1 MKRKYVLKGI
11 YIVFVLAVLGAAMSV
26 LNHTVKNGRQTES
39 VLPAVTDTP
48 VYVECGEGI
57 PLQVSMLAK
66 ENFSV
71 SGFRLLLVNISDE
84 SRGTVHITV
93 KDSARNLLM
102 DQVIPVDTITPGE
115 WFTVSA
121 DISFMEGEEYILTL
135 TPDGSEPY
143 FMQLSRDDVNALL
156 PFEETVING
165 GETVESGISLGVDVV
180 TLVAVTFGEIFYYSV
195 PLCIF
200 AAAILIIIILFGR
213 EKILSCIK
221 KIPFTAFLERFGNEL
236 FLVLLFAGI
245 CISIYSRAYL
255 KGVYI
260 TSDSAGYLREA
271 VNLVNGQGFYYDGM
285 AGFNSWFANWPI
297 LYPALIAFVM
307 LITGANAY
315 LASKILSMITV
326 GLILIVIR
334 ICYKKD
340 AYVYALCLT
349 NIGFLSLTYYTWSE
363 IPFILFMLCF
373 ALVLAQ
379 ILKEEKPGKKWYVLL
394 GMAGLSCFLMRY
406 YGIYVWIVA
415 GLYLLLLLNNY
426 RKEKD
431 KRVLGK
437 ALGITISAFITGC
450 LSLAYLLMNK
460 IMNGMASG
468 VSRSL
473 WWDDYEKLTNDLIE
487 SLLTEF
493 FNIFSLQIPQLIEN
507 FPFNMK
513 ALVLAV
519 ILIGF
524 VLLIKKNCRH
534 FTRESVMITM
544 AVMYYVIFIGI
555 RYVSSM
561 DTFYFRFF
569 EPGSFLLCMGIMGLL
584 LPSLR
589 GKRGFHYFGGAVTA
603 LIVIAAISVFE
614 NGGMDINN
622 SYYKSLTK
630 TWDAAYAEIPEKSVI
645 IFNDIDFRSSY
656 YRPDVVDGMINPE
669 DTFETLGTRYYGSDY
684 LCIRAEFVKT
694 MLEEGDYDISICSQ
708 LERGLNDLGENEEFV
723 VLSLKQKEQ

>member
-11 YIVFVLAVLGAAMSV
+11 YIVFVLAVLGAAMLV

-48 VYVECGEGI
+48 VYVECGEGK
-57 PLQVSMLAK
+57 PLEVSMLAK

-121 DISFMEGEEYILTL
+121 DISFMEGEEYVLTL
-135 TPDGSEPY
+135 TADGSEPY
-143 FMQLSRDDVNALL
+143 FMQLSRDDINALL

-165 GETVESGISLGVDVV
+165 GETVESGISLGVDMV
-180 TLVAVTFGEIFYYSV
+180 TPVAVTFGEIFYYSV

-200 AAAILIIIILFGR
+200 TAIILIIIILFGC
-213 EKILSCIK
+213 EKTLSCIK

-236 FLVLLFAGI
+236 FLVLLFVSI

-271 VNLVNGQGFYYDGM
+271 VNLVNGHGFSYDGM

-307 LITGANAY
+307 LVTGTNAY
-315 LASKILSMITV
+315 LASKILSMIIV

-340 AYVYALCLT
+340 AWVYALCLT

-373 ALVLAQ
+373 ALVLAR

-394 GMAGLSCFLMRY
+394 GMAGLCCFLMRY

-437 ALGITISAFITGC
+437 ALGIMITAFVTGC

-493 FNIFSLQIPQLIEN
+493 FNVFSLQIPQLIEN

-513 ALVLAV
+513 VPVLAV

-544 AVMYYVIFIGI
+544 AVMYYAIFIGI

-569 EPGSFLLCMGIMGLL
+569 EPGSFLFCMGIIGLL
-584 LPSLR
+584 LPFLR
-589 GKRGFHYFGGAVTA
+589 GKRGFRYFGGAVTA
-603 LIVIAAISVFE
+603 LTVIAVLSVFE
-614 NGGMDINN
+614 NGGMDTTD
-622 SYYKSLTK
+622 SYYESLTK

-669 DTFETLGTRYYGSDY
+669 DTFETLEARYYGSDY
-684 LCIRAEFVKT
+684 LCIRAEFAKT
-694 MLEEGDYDISICSQ
+694 MLEEGDYDISISRQ
-708 LERGLNDLGENEEFV
+708 LESGLNDLGENNEFV